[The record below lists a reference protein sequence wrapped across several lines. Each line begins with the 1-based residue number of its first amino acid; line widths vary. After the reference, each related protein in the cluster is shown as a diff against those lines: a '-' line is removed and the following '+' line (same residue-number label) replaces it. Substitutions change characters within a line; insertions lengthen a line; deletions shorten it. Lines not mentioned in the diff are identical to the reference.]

1 MYLVKVII
9 KHMNELLKKLLNE
22 YDTVVIGA
30 GSGLSSAAGFE
41 YGGSTF
47 MDNFKYMYDLYGYT
61 DMYSAGFH
69 DFDTLEEKWAFWS
82 KMVYLNR
89 YKDGAKQLYKYLY
102 DLVKDKDYFV
112 ITSNVDHQ
120 FQLSGFDKKRLFYMQ
135 GDYGL
140 FQCSIPCHNKTYDNK
155 EQIIEMMKSIRDNKI
170 ESSLIPRCPIC
181 NHPMELNLR
190 CDDSFVEDDGWRD
203 GKNRYNKFIE
213 QHKDKKVLYLEIG
226 VGYSTPTW
234 IKFPFMQYTYK
245 NKNAMYVIINNENQI
260 IPKEI
265 EDKTIIIKGDI
276 KSIISN

>member
-1 MYLVKVII
+1 MII
-9 KHMNELLKKLLNE
+9 KYMNKLLIELLSE

-41 YGGSTF
+41 YGGQTF
-47 MDNFKYMYDLYGYT
+47 MENFKYMYDSYGYS

-89 YKDGAKQLYKYLY
+89 YKDGAKQLYKDLY
-102 DLVKDKDYFV
+102 NLIKDKDYFV
-112 ITSNVDHQ
+112 ITTNVDHQ

-140 FQCSIPCHNKTYDNK
+140 FQCSYPCHNKTYDNK
-155 EQIIEMMKSIRDNKI
+155 DQIIEMMNSIKDNKI
-170 ESSLIPRCPIC
+170 NSSLIPRCPIC
-181 NHPMELNLR
+181 NRPMELNLR
-190 CDDSFVEDDGWRD
+190 CDNSFVEDEGWKE
-203 GKNRYNKFIE
+203 GMQRYNNFIN
-213 QHKDKKVLYLEIG
+213 KYKNKKVLYLEIG

-234 IKFPFMQYTYK
+234 IKFPFMQYTYN
-245 NKNAMYVIINNENQI
+245 NKKAKYVVINSENQI

-265 EDKTIIIKGDI
+265 EIQSVIIKGNI
-276 KSIISN
+276 NEIIS